1 MNDGSSSRLSNF
13 INQSMRQKTNFSLT
27 INKKTFESK
36 QKYILSESTK
46 NSNFINKLL
55 LETTAPIGLPQMQNN
70 TYILQLTNTIIKFHK
85 ELTKIKEY
93 QHFSAADTNDLLV
106 SNGFRHFPKS
116 TFDQLNLETY
126 RNYTTRHLTP
136 IYKEYKSLIRYYNP
150 TSAPTT
156 TRSQPQKRANV
167 ETQTSFEEPIPKRR
181 QIEPTRTENPRTETI
196 PEKSTPTSTPKNQ
209 TITSGITITSKR
221 IDNSLKQI
229 TNLTATSTPIKRTPG
244 KTTDKHTAFERF
256 INYIY
261 TQISEEK
268 PLNAIK
274 LKDWR
279 KNNSKET
286 SGLKTQVIEA
296 EIGTKISETSI
307 KAIIEHYYV
316 HLGGDKSIIYFIV
329 NNYKFCQMEET
340 IKQQF
345 NDININELET
355 EKKRQL
361 YLQLFADTS
370 DNEDEPENKENK
382 NQVDTSIEL
391 I

>member
-1 MNDGSSSRLSNF
+1 
-13 INQSMRQKTNFSLT
+13 
-27 INKKTFESK
+27 
-36 QKYILSESTK
+36 
-46 NSNFINKLL
+46 
-55 LETTAPIGLPQMQNN
+55 
-70 TYILQLTNTIIKFHK
+70 
-85 ELTKIKEY
+85 
-93 QHFSAADTNDLLV
+93 
-106 SNGFRHFPKS
+106 
-116 TFDQLNLETY
+116 
-126 RNYTTRHLTP
+126 
-136 IYKEYKSLIRYYNP
+136 
-150 TSAPTT
+150 
-156 TRSQPQKRANV
+156 V
-167 ETQTSFEEPIPKRR
+167 ETQTSFEEPNPKRR
-181 QIEPTRTENPRTETI
+181 QMEATRIEENPHTATTSR
-196 PEKSTPTSTPKNQ
+196 KCTPTSTPSHQ

-221 IDNSLKQI
+221 IENSLKQI
-229 TNLTATSTPIKRTPG
+229 TNLTATSTPIKRTPS

-256 INYIY
+256 INYLY

-307 KAIIEHYYV
+307 KTIIEHYYV
-316 HLGGDKSIIYFIV
+316 HLGGDKSIIYFII

-345 NDININELET
+345 NNININELET